1 MCIVYAKHMMLSSM
15 KSTIIC
21 CFVSSLVVSAFVAK
35 ESSYAGKDGYSN
47 KSTAEFK
54 ENVVT
59 LVIYNLP

>member
-1 MCIVYAKHMMLSSM
+1 MLSSI
-15 KSTIIC
+15 KSTIFC